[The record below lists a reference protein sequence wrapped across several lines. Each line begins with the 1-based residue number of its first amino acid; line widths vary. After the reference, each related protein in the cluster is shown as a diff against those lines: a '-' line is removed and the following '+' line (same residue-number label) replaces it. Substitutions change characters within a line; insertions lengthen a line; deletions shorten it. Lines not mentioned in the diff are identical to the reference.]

1 MARLPHVPRK
11 ELGTRPVELE
21 IGPELKRLRQKTG
34 LSLRAFAETTQFS
47 PSFIS
52 QVENGTVS
60 PSVASLAKL
69 TAALGVTLADL
80 FAAGSVTEVSVV
92 RASARSG
99 FRSTWSKAQVDTLIP
114 RSRDSKLDALLIT
127 LEPGGRSG
135 KDPEETGV
143 DQFAMALDGAAV
155 LTYGAEDI
163 RLGRGDSVMI
173 RARAAHVWSNTGRR
187 PVQILIVSL
196 RR

>member
-1 MARLPHVPRK
+1 MGSPR
-11 ELGTRPVELE
+11 ESADRPVERQ

-34 LSLRAFAETTQFS
+34 VSLRAFAEAAQFS

-80 FAAGSVTEVSVV
+80 FAASSATDVAVV
-92 RASARSG
+92 RASARAG
-99 FRSTWSKAQVDTLIP
+99 FRSTWSKARVDTLIP

-135 KDPEETGV
+135 KTPEDTGV
-143 DQFAMALDGAAV
+143 DQFAMALEGAAL
-155 LTYGAEDI
+155 LTYGTEDI

-173 RARAAHVWSNTGRR
+173 RARAAHVWSNPGKA
-187 PVQILIVSL
+187 PAQLLIVSL

>member
-1 MARLPHVPRK
+1 MASRR
-11 ELGTRPVELE
+11 ESGTRPVERE

-34 LSLRAFAETTQFS
+34 LSLRAFAEATHFS

-80 FAAGSVTEVSVV
+80 FAAGSASDVAVV

-143 DQFAMALDGAAV
+143 DQFAMALDGAAL
-155 LTYGAEDI
+155 LTYGAENI

-173 RARAAHVWSNTGRR
+173 RARAAHVWSNPGRR